1 MAASRRNRYQG
12 TLLAVE
18 GLDAASRAGQIHLI
32 ERWLRQQ
39 GVAVTVCRALEPGGG
54 SPMAASLSQA
64 AEIHECVDR
73 EIVPLLRAGRFVC
86 VDGYVTTA
94 AARDAAR
101 GLSRKWIRNL
111 YRRAVTPRLGL
122 YYRLPLDA
130 ALRLKRP
137 PETDYPRLSGNLE
150 ENFRLYQGRIVEEM
164 DRLAQESD
172 FHVIDATRKPEEQ
185 QKEAREI
192 IRRVL
197 LASEHAPAT

>member
-1 MAASRRNRYQG
+1 
-12 TLLAVE
+12 
-18 GLDAASRAGQIHLI
+18 
-32 ERWLRQQ
+32 
-39 GVAVTVCRALEPGGG
+39 
-54 SPMAASLSQA
+54 MAASLLQA
-64 AEIHECVDR
+64 AEIHECLDR

-86 VDGYVTTA
+86 VHGYVTMA

-101 GLSRKWIRNL
+101 GLSRKWIRTL
-111 YRRAVTPRLGL
+111 YRRAVTPSLGL

-130 ALRLKRP
+130 ALRQRRT
-137 PETDYPRLSGNLE
+137 PETDYPRLSGNPE

-164 DRLAQESD
+164 ERLAQESD

-197 LASEHAPAT
+197 LAREHAAAT